1 MIAGGN
7 KDGDKTDEVLEYDID
22 SNSYKSIQSL
32 DGTNLATMVRKDN
45 YMYYFGGIGSKEVF
59 RIHLDLTSDWEK
71 LDDMEDKGKSLIVI
85 PYN

>member
-1 MIAGGN
+1 MDNGKIPWDCMEHQG
-7 KDGDKTDEVLEYDID
+7 LFH
-22 SNSYKSIQSL
+22 IQSL
-32 DGTNLATMVRKDN
+32 VGTRLPTMVRKDN